1 MFNFQ
6 KVIYFSL
13 MSFLTSRTRSIFVCL
28 KEEQLKPIKRCFFH
42 SFQKL
47 LDTWASRNLFDKMVF
62 QECLMPQPKTPPT
75 TIFFSKLA
83 LSSLLREGVGTLKIR
98 TSKGQN
104 IKSFFWVIITS
115 KVKKIRM
122 SQVFSE
128 RQKSLHWKKRQ
139 KSENVRLLTFWSF
152 LTP

>member
-1 MFNFQ
+1 
-6 KVIYFSL
+6 
-13 MSFLTSRTRSIFVCL
+13 
-28 KEEQLKPIKRCFFH
+28 
-42 SFQKL
+42 
-47 LDTWASRNLFDKMVF
+47 MVF